1 MTSFRTYRNNK
12 TTSRGQLVNCTNKII
27 IDVCDEICIRTKIIF
42 KACLNKV
49 AQCTWLNYIT
59 VLLVQCPP
67 SQGAHYPWRVSPS
80 AGGPP
85 YFWFHEIVLVSK
97 IKRLPKCWGSVG
109 AAAPTCMASY
119 GPPELYPWKKCLSK
133 KIGLKRF

>member
-1 MTSFRTYRNNK
+1 
-12 TTSRGQLVNCTNKII
+12 VH
-27 IDVCDEICIRTKIIF
+27 
-42 KACLNKV
+42 
-49 AQCTWLNYIT
+49 IT
-59 VLLVQCPP
+59 PDACPP
-67 SQGAHYPWRVSPS
+67 VQ
-80 AGGPP
+80 GGPP